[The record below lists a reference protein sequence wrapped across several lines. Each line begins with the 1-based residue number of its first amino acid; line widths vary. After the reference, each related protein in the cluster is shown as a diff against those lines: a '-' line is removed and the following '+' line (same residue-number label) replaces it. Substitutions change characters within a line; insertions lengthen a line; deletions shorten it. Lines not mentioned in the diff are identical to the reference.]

1 MRSRVCAGRQPS
13 EASLGVLAEDSSGR
27 LHAHGVAHCFE
38 PWRAGACAQRPADRS
53 IARGRIR
60 QTTGR
65 KRSTLPQEGEP
76 TPPQASPESV
86 ERGLALATI
95 RPRRAS
101 HDGGEL
107 SKGSGAAREL
117 IRRLVDLGIV
127 PRRDGERPFVPGDV
141 HRVRLAPAFERSG
154 IPRTGAGRSMLGS
167 EPQPPADGRW
177 SMVVAIS

>member
-1 MRSRVCAGRQPS
+1 MLTEWPIVSN
-13 EASLGVLAEDSSGR
+13 LGGLVHVLRGLPIA
-27 LHAHGVAHCFE
+27 AF
-38 PWRAGACAQRPADRS
+38 
-53 IARGRIR
+53 ARGRIR
-60 QTTGR
+60 QTIGR

-76 TPPQASPESV
+76 IPPQASPESV
-86 ERGLALATI
+86 ERGLAPATI

-107 SKGSGAAREL
+107 SKGSGAAGEL

-167 EPQPPADGRW
+167 EPQASRRW
-177 SMVVAIS
+177 ALVNGCRDLLTRLS